1 MVNITLKAFMT
12 RKGRAATPQSLKAAP
27 GQKRN
32 SAGGFAF
39 VITDLDR
46 AKRFLILG
54 SDEGFYA
61 TGAQLTKENA
71 KALIRV
77 AEGGQHREL
86 VDAIVEV
93 SVAGRAPKQEPAL
106 FALAIAASYGEVD
119 EQAYALAQLPR
130 VARTATQL
138 FAFLTY
144 VQGFRGWGRA
154 LARAVAAWYTEKS
167 VDQVAYQAVKY
178 RQRDGWTHRDVF
190 RKAHPRSAD
199 PAFTGL
205 GEWILRGDASAAP
218 TLVQGFVKAQG
229 FASAKEADA
238 SALAGIVR
246 EYGLTWEM
254 LPTEALNS
262 PQVGEALLEGSV
274 PLCALM
280 RQLPRLTR
288 IGVIAPMSE
297 VTEAV
302 AARLTDPEALRK
314 ARIHPLSVLVAQ
326 RTYASGKSLKGDST
340 WAPVQRIADALD
352 RAFYASFAAVE
363 PAGKRTLI
371 ALDVSGSMAMGEVAG
386 MPLTPREA
394 SAGLALVLA
403 ATEPMTHVIGFTG
416 GGRAWGPPG
425 ARQVP
430 VAGVGAYSRSV
441 SELRISPRMRLD
453 DAVREVADLPFGATD
468 CALPMLYALERKLAV
483 DTFVV
488 ITDNE
493 TWAGDIHPH
502 EALERYRTAMGID
515 AKLIVLATSASKF
528 TIADPGDPG
537 MLDIAGFD
545 AAVPG
550 LISAFSRGL

>member
-1 MVNITLKAFMT
+1 MTNINLKAFMT
-12 RKGRAATPQSLKAAP
+12 RKGRAATPQSLKAAK

-32 SAGGFAF
+32 RAGGFTF
-39 VITDLDR
+39 VISDLDR

-61 TGAQLTKENA
+61 TGAELTKENA

-77 AEGGQHREL
+77 AQGGQHREL

-106 FALAIAASYGEVD
+106 FALAIAASYGEVE

-190 RKAHPRSAD
+190 RKAHPRSVD
-199 PAFTGL
+199 PAFRGL
-205 GEWILRGDASAAP
+205 GEWILRGDVAAAP
-218 TLVQGFVKAQG
+218 TLVQGFAAAQ
-229 FASAKEADA
+229 AADA
-238 SALAGIVR
+238 SALPGIVR

-254 LPTEALNS
+254 LPTEALNDRE
-262 PQVGEALLEGSV
+262 VWEALLEGNV
-274 PLCALM
+274 PLGALI

-288 IGVIAPMSE
+288 IGVIAPLSV
-297 VTEAV
+297 VTEAI
-302 AARLTDPEALRK
+302 AARLTDQEALRK
-314 ARIHPLSVLVAQ
+314 ARIHPLNLLVAQ
-326 RTYASGKSLKGDST
+326 RTYASGRSLRGDAT
-340 WAPVQRIADALD
+340 WVPVQRIADALD
-352 RAFYASFAAVE
+352 QAFYASFAAVE

-371 ALDVSGSMAMGEVAG
+371 ALDVSGSMAWGSVAG
-386 MPLTPREA
+386 VPLTPREA

-403 ATEPMTHVIGFTG
+403 ATEPMTHIIGFTG
-416 GGRAWGPPG
+416 GGRAWAPPG
-425 ARQVP
+425 AKRAR
-430 VAGVGAYSRSV
+430 VAGVGAYSRQV

-453 DAVREVADLPFGATD
+453 DAVREVSDLPFGRTD
-468 CALPMLYALERKLAV
+468 CALPMLYALERKLEV

-502 EALERYRTAMGID
+502 QALENYRYAMGID

-528 TIADPGDPG
+528 TIADPGDAG

-550 LISAFSRGL
+550 LVAAFSRGL

>member
-1 MVNITLKAFMT
+1 MVNLTLKAFMT

-32 SAGGFAF
+32 SAGGFTF
-39 VITDLDR
+39 VISDLDR

-54 SDEGFYA
+54 SDEGFYS
-61 TGAQLTKENA
+61 TGTQLTKANA

-77 AEGGQHREL
+77 AQGGQHREL

-106 FALAIAASYGEVD
+106 FALAIAASYGEVE

-167 VDQVAYQAVKY
+167 VEQVAYQAVKY

-190 RKAHPRSAD
+190 RKAHPRSVD
-199 PAFTGL
+199 PAFRGL
-205 GEWILRGDASAAP
+205 GEWILRGDATAAP
-218 TLVQGFVKAQG
+218 TLVQGFVTAQ
-229 FASAKEADA
+229 AADA
-238 SALAGIVR
+238 SVLPGIVR

-254 LPTEALNS
+254 LPTEAFNS
-262 PQVGEALLEGSV
+262 REVWEALLEGSV
-274 PLCALM
+274 PLGALM

-288 IGVIAPMSE
+288 IGVVAPMSE
-297 VTEAV
+297 AMEAV

-340 WAPVQRIADALD
+340 WVPVQRIVDALD

-371 ALDVSGSMAMGEVAG
+371 ALDVSGSMSCGEVAG

-394 SAGLALVLA
+394 SAGLALVLT

-416 GGRAWGPPG
+416 GGRAWAPPG
-425 ARQVP
+425 ARQAA

-453 DAVREVADLPFGATD
+453 DAVREVSDLPFGATD
-468 CALPMLYALERKLAV
+468 CALPMLYALERTLAV

-528 TIADPGDPG
+528 SIADPADRG

>member
-1 MVNITLKAFMT
+1 MVNLTLKAFMT
-12 RKGRAATPQSLKAAP
+12 RKGRAATPQSLKAVP

-32 SAGGFAF
+32 SAGGFTF
-39 VITDLDR
+39 VISDLDR

-54 SDEGFYA
+54 SDEGFYS

-77 AEGGQHREL
+77 AQGGQHREL

-106 FALAIAASYGEVD
+106 FALAIAASYGEV
-119 EQAYALAQLPR
+119 ESQAYALAQLPR

-154 LARAVAAWYTEKS
+154 LARAVAVWYTEKS

-178 RQRDGWTHRDVF
+178 RQRDGWTHRHVF
-190 RKAHPRSAD
+190 RKAHPRSVD

-205 GEWILRGDASAAP
+205 GEWILRSDATAAP
-218 TLVQGFVKAQG
+218 TLVQGFVTAQ
-229 FASAKEADA
+229 AAVT
-238 SALAGIVR
+238 SALPGIVR

-262 PQVGEALLEGSV
+262 PQVWEALLEGSV
-274 PLCALM
+274 PLGALV

-302 AARLTDPEALRK
+302 AARLTDKEALRK

-340 WAPVQRIADALD
+340 WTPVQRIVDALD

-371 ALDVSGSMAMGEVAG
+371 ALDVSGSMSCGEVAG

-394 SAGLALVLA
+394 SAGLALVLT
-403 ATEPMTHVIGFTG
+403 ATEPMTHIIGFTG
-416 GGRAWGPPG
+416 GGRAWAPPG
-425 ARQVP
+425 ARQAA
-430 VAGVGAYSRSV
+430 VAGVGAYSRHV

-453 DAVREVADLPFGATD
+453 DAVREVSDLPFGATD

-502 EALERYRTAMGID
+502 QALERYRTAMGID